1 MVVGPKGG
9 DTKIALDD
17 GSGLRQDFLN
27 KTCIKKVLG
36 NSAETIICKN
46 SADIQKWQKELDESQ
61 KRELEA
67 KQSLNEQ
74 NKLVMTLNE
83 LLNKENAK
91 IEQLKDQGPEYQEEI
106 KRKKQLTKNL
116 QKDLQDAIK
125 ERKECEK

>member
-1 MVVGPKGG
+1 MVVGLKGG

-17 GSGLRQDFLN
+17 GSSLQQDFLN

-61 KRELEA
+61 KQELEA

-83 LLNKENAK
+83 LLNKENVK

-106 KRKKQLTKNL
+106 KRKKQLTK
-116 QKDLQDAIK
+116 KFTKRFTRRDK
-125 ERKECEK
+125 RKKRM